1 MAHGEGVLLAN
12 PTAVLFPGQGS
23 QMPAMRELVASVR
36 PDLLVKVTALVGED
50 PFRRAHESTRFAQP
64 AIFCASLAGWERLR
78 DHVDP
83 VAFAGHSLGELTAL
97 VAAGALHERDG
108 LRLVV
113 LRGLLMAISGEQA
126 GGGTML
132 VVRGTTPPH
141 AAAIAARNGVTLA
154 NDNAPGELVLSGAR
168 DALAAAAADAARD
181 GLRTAQL
188 DVVGAFHSPQM
199 QDAVEPFREALA
211 EVQFA
216 VPAVPVLACAT
227 ALAFVDPR
235 SSPRRSFGRCAGARR
250 WSRSRPTACRRSSTP
265 DPATCSPA
273 SRRAVRPARARHR
286 WTCCL
291 EISVSS
297 PEAERHDIA
306 TTGAGAVS
314 PRGAGVRVPHRH
326 EVAA

>member
-1 MAHGEGVLLAN
+1 VLLAN

-50 PFRRAHESTRFAQP
+50 PFRRADESTRFAQP
-64 AIFCASLAGWERLR
+64 AIFCASLAGWERVR

-188 DVVGAFHSPQM
+188 DVAGAFHSPQIRTRSSPS
-199 QDAVEPFREALA
+199 ARRWPRCSSPSRRSGSSRAPPRWRSSTRA
-211 EVQFA
+211 
-216 VPAVPVLACAT
+216 
-227 ALAFVDPR
+227 R

-265 DPATCSPA
+265 DPAACSPA